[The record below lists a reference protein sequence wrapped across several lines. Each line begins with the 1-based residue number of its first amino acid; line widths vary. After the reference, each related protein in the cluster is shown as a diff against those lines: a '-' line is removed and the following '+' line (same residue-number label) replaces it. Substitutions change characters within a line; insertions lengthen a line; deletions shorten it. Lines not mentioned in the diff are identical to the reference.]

1 MSMGYPRAQ
10 VLSALRAS
18 FNNPTYS
25 LHFVPVSPDHVQIY
39 RVVESL
45 IKIHLPDDA
54 SNKNLDS
61 DCNDSSNAIQPN
73 QKFFHV
79 ENKIKRIF

>member
-1 MSMGYPRAQ
+1 MSGSEFESTVQEIMSMGYPRAQ

-45 IKIHLPDDA
+45 I
-54 SNKNLDS
+54 
-61 DCNDSSNAIQPN
+61 
-73 QKFFHV
+73 
-79 ENKIKRIF
+79 